1 MDINKINDPSK
12 TDSVDEISD
21 GSSDDEC
28 NSQSGCILIGPK
40 FTVKKSHNSDS
51 KNRKEDKECF
61 KIKPL
66 KLRKNSK
73 SPTRVFYMDDMKK
86 VWNYLDRLIKGD
98 IMFYPR
104 FGYLIQE
111 YYCKRNGK

>member
-12 TDSVDEISD
+12 TDPIDEISD
-21 GSSDDEC
+21 SSSDDEC
-28 NSQSGCILIGPK
+28 NSQSWGILIGLK

-51 KNRKEDKECF
+51 KKRKEDKKCF

-86 VWNYLDRLIKGD
+86 VWNYLDRLIKED

-111 YYCKRNGK
+111 YHCKRNGK